1 MATCTASKVIFK
13 KTNMHCQCEC
23 TIVIPHP
30 AKLVSTLQSYKSAVF
45 NYTSNLDF
53 LKETFK

>member
-23 TIVIPHP
+23 TIVMPHP

-45 NYTSNLDF
+45 NQSVGRRSM
-53 LKETFK
+53 